1 MHPAKMVCPGLG
13 VTRASLAVIL
23 VPSLVVPIVVANL
36 IGLGIWRVHK
46 RHKRQRAAA
55 REITAEPAAGGLIAG
70 AGGAATGE
78 AVITAISPSGDSTS
92 TVVSAGQSAAV
103 PANPSV
109 TIVGSTRAGTKTA
122 LKKIRKSDG
131 SDMMTSEITGQHIT
145 INGAD
150 PEFTYVTRDGSP
162 FTVWHVCIICQQ
174 PRSARYHSEHPIDAN
189 FAASPPQSICR
200 RCASKSSSLPLQ
212 LTLPSPIPAPSVSV
226 LSVPVQPVSAPSSP
240 TPEPTPRIIPFRHVK
255 PFAPELQHVDLP
267 PPPTSTVEP
276 KIASIPTIEIMP
288 PRGPSYEEY
297 LFIKRENDR
306 RWSQSSTRDY
316 PAPLRDY
323 HSASP
328 NDHQSSVR
336 DYPASAREYLPPT
349 TDYPAPFRDY
359 PPPVRDRPAPTREY
373 QAPARD
379 YPLPARDR
387 PAPLTNVKP
396 AKRRVSFSRDDEV
409 ATLPPSLSSDQDDQS
424 MQGLSRMRLKPP
436 NLSGMYR
443 PQDDYEYEKQR
454 TRTYIDPTD
463 RPYVPE
469 PKWAPLSES
478 PARELPLVEESHA
491 HGPYRAENSPTPSM
505 EVHVD
510 NYDFVV
516 DKEYAMRKPAP
527 PGRHDVPPPRHE
539 APPTRQKAPDP
550 AKQNDREWT
559 RYVTVKEYRDEKG
572 PYVEVEEKY
581 VFDDER

>member
-1 MHPAKMVCPGLG
+1 MVCPGLG

>member
-1 MHPAKMVCPGLG
+1 MVCPGLG

-55 REITAEPAAGGLIAG
+55 REIAAEPAAGGLIAG

-212 LTLPSPIPAPSVSV
+212 LALPSPIPAPSVSV

>member
-1 MHPAKMVCPGLG
+1 M
-13 VTRASLAVIL
+13 SNF
-23 VPSLVVPIVVANL
+23 S
-36 IGLGIWRVHK
+36 WR
-46 RHKRQRAAA
+46 
-55 REITAEPAAGGLIAG
+55 P
-70 AGGAATGE
+70 
-78 AVITAISPSGDSTS
+78 
-92 TVVSAGQSAAV
+92 
-103 PANPSV
+103 PSV
-109 TIVGSTRAGTKTA
+109 PFEA
-122 LKKIRKSDG
+122 
-131 SDMMTSEITGQHIT
+131 Q
-145 INGAD
+145 
-150 PEFTYVTRDGSP
+150 TRDGSP

-276 KIASIPTIEIMP
+276 KFASIPTIEIMP

-336 DYPASAREYLPPT
+336 DYPTSAREYLPPT

-424 MQGLSRMRLKPP
+424 MQGLSCMRLKPP

-478 PARELPLVEESHA
+478 PARELPLVEGSHA

>member
-1 MHPAKMVCPGLG
+1 MVCPGLG

-55 REITAEPAAGGLIAG
+55 REIAAEPAAGGLIAG

-174 PRSARYHSEHPIDAN
+174 PRSARYHSEHPVDAN

-212 LTLPSPIPAPSVSV
+212 LTLPSPIPAPSLSV

-288 PRGPSYEEY
+288 PRGPS
-297 LFIKRENDR
+297 
-306 RWSQSSTRDY
+306 
-316 PAPLRDY
+316 
-323 HSASP
+323 

>member
-1 MHPAKMVCPGLG
+1 MVCPGLG

-55 REITAEPAAGGLIAG
+55 REIAAEPAAGGLIAG

-103 PANPSV
+103 PASPSV

-550 AKQNDREWT
+550 AKQSDREWT

>member
-1 MHPAKMVCPGLG
+1 MVCPGLG

-55 REITAEPAAGGLIAG
+55 REIAAEPAAGGLIAG

-122 LKKIRKSDG
+122 LKKIRKLDG

-240 TPEPTPRIIPFRHVK
+240 TPEPTPRIILFRHVK

-349 TDYPAPFRDY
+349 IDYPAPYRDY

>member
-1 MHPAKMVCPGLG
+1 MVCPGLG

-55 REITAEPAAGGLIAG
+55 REIAAEPAAGGLIAG
-70 AGGAATGE
+70 AGGAGTGE